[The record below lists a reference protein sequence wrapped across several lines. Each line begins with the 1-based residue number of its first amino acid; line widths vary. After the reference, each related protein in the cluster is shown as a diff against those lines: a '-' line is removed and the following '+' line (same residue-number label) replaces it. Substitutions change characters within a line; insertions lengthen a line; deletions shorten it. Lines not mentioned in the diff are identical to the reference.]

1 MTSFYVLFIIVHFSL
16 VVDILLLYD
25 GCYREPT
32 VPAPRKKQ
40 TTPPSI
46 PITELYSGCN
56 YPVGL
61 EMPYTVSYICMYC
74 MYVIRK

>member
-1 MTSFYVLFIIVHFSL
+1 MYYSIYIVHFSL

-74 MYVIRK
+74 M